1 MNINNTELE
10 NIRHNVDEQTAD
22 EIGLSASSCCRPVSS
37 AIDVPFLISQVLR
50 ECEKGDLADFSILSC
65 LDSEPDSK
73 VLVEKLIASR
83 LSFLKNQKG
92 IQSVQDGLMSFVEKL
107 QETLSSD
114 PSIIGVNFRDNVERM
129 EGCKPFH
136 DAPCSIPILSWV
148 FALQLCLSVYVTV
161 SQPSILVVVWL
172 GSCIGV
178 FWSWLWI
185 LGVCEV
191 NDIFG
196 LKSIIKSKVFANL
209 YKKSRRKSWGI
220 R

>member
-92 IQSVQDGLMSFVEKL
+92 IQSVQDELMSFVEKL

-114 PSIIGVNFRDNVERM
+114 PSIIGVNFRDNVK
-129 EGCKPFH
+129 GQTTAKPLS
-136 DAPCSIPILSWV
+136 APLCSLVRFLGFGRSNNKRVSEVIYRPEEDITVWELSKIV
-148 FALQLCLSVYVTV
+148 PCFTDRH
-161 SQPSILVVVWL
+161 L
-172 GSCIGV
+172 GY
-178 FWSWLWI
+178 
-185 LGVCEV
+185 
-191 NDIFG
+191 
-196 LKSIIKSKVFANL
+196 LKSFPDSVLRHFEIEGNKLSEERIQQLIKEG
-209 YKKSRRKSWGI
+209 RI
-220 R
+220 